1 MVTVRRGAAAVAA
14 VAAIAGVAMFALR
27 EGRRHRA
34 PAAPAGIGSPAGP
47 STSRADLARTIAA
60 MADRL
65 RADSADHD
73 ASVTL
78 ADALLRQSRVT
89 GNAALAVRAEEV
101 ARAALRLSPGDE
113 SVQRVLGAVLLSR
126 HKFAEAAAAA
136 ERLAI
141 HRPKDAALQGIIGDG
156 RVELGDYDE
165 AFAAFDRMIAL
176 RPDAT
181 SYARVSYA
189 RELQGDLRGALDLM
203 RMAAEATSPRD
214 VEAQAWAYSRLAY
227 LDLALGRADE
237 AARQFRRADTV
248 FPGYP
253 AVAIGLAK
261 LALTR
266 GDAEEACAT
275 ARRQFEKAPSAELA
289 EAIGDAATRL
299 GRTAEAERYYGIAES
314 MWRYDTPE
322 PALLARFLADRGR
335 SLDEAVRIAESAVA
349 VRHDIFTEDALAWAL
364 FKAGRITEA
373 RAASARARRTGSR
386 DSRIVAHARAIDT
399 APVTRLARGP
409 AQ

>member
-1 MVTVRRGAAAVAA
+1 MVTAGRGAAAVAVVA
-14 VAAIAGVAMFALR
+14 VIAGVAMFTLR
-27 EGRRHRA
+27 EGRRRGT
-34 PAAPAGIGSPAGP
+34 PAVPAGVE
-47 STSRADLARTIAA
+47 STSRADLERTAAA
-60 MADRL
+60 MAARLHDDPADR
-65 RADSADHD
+65 D
-73 ASVTL
+73 ASVAL
-78 ADALLRQSRVT
+78 ADVLVRQSRVT

-126 HKFAEAAAAA
+126 HKFAEAAAEA
-136 ERLAI
+136 ERLAVR
-141 HRPKDAALQGIIGDG
+141 RPNDAALQGIIGDG

-165 AFAAFDRMIAL
+165 GFAAFDRMIAI
-176 RPDAT
+176 RPDAA

-189 RELQGDLRGALDLM
+189 RELQGDLHGALELM

-214 VEAQAWAYSRLAY
+214 IEAQAWAHSRLGE
-227 LDLALGRADE
+227 LELGLGRADD
-237 AARQFRRADTV
+237 AARQFRRAGV
-248 FPGYP
+248 LFPDYP

-261 LALTR
+261 VALTR
-266 GDAEEACAT
+266 GNAEEAAAI
-275 ARRQFEKAPSAELA
+275 ARRQFEHAPSADLA
-289 EAIGDAATRL
+289 EVIGDAATRL
-299 GRTAEAERYYGIAES
+299 GRTAEAERFYGIAES

-322 PALLARFLADRGR
+322 PAMLARFMADRGR
-335 SLDEAVRIAESAVA
+335 APEEAVRIAESAVA

-386 DSRIVAHARAIDT
+386 DPRIVAHGQAIDR
-399 APVTRLARGP
+399 APAARMARGP